1 MLRITFLCAL
11 FFSQPAFAFDQFIN
25 SSRYNSMVGAGIAS
39 TSRIGIED
47 FSLINPAVLATN
59 ADLVFASGYAKGE
72 SVGQE
77 ISGFSFSIL
86 DSSGGAWNSQRSDI
100 LLPSSGFPLASIL
113 YYNNFDFGS
122 FKDQYFHLGIAQP
135 LTRRMSLG
143 LTANY
148 SILKS
153 DSLNVSDNIFDFG
166 AGFLWR
172 AFDSWTFG
180 ITTMNLADKR
190 NEQIPGYLRRAMGVG
205 MEYGPSESVKI
216 RLDYWRARDPDD
228 QTRSVIKV
236 GVTNAVTESF
246 LLQFGFA
253 DDQSIESK
261 VIGLGFVI
269 AGPKLSLSYAFKRET
284 SYPGAMH
291 SVDIRIPV
299 W

>member
-1 MLRITFLCAL
+1 
-11 FFSQPAFAFDQFIN
+11 
-25 SSRYNSMVGAGIAS
+25 MVGAGIAS
-39 TSRIGIED
+39 TSKIGIED
-47 FSLINPAVLATN
+47 FSLINPAVLSTS
-59 ADLVFASGYAKGE
+59 ADLLFASGYAKGE
-72 SVGQE
+72 VVGQE
-77 ISGFSFSIL
+77 ISGFSLSIL
-86 DSSGGAWNSQRSDI
+86 DSSGGAWNSERSDI

-113 YYNNFDFGS
+113 YYSNFDFGQ

-135 LTRRMSLG
+135 LTSRMSLG

-172 AFDSWTFG
+172 AFDALTFG
-180 ITTMNLADKR
+180 VSTMNLSDNR
-190 NEQIPGYLRRAMGVG
+190 NEHIEGYLRRSMGIG
-205 MEYGPSESVKI
+205 AEYAPSESVKI
-216 RLDYWRARDPDD
+216 RLDYWRVRDPED

-236 GVTNAVTESF
+236 GVTNTVMESF
-246 LLQFGFA
+246 ILQFGFA
-253 DDQSIESK
+253 DDQSIDSK
-261 VIGLGFVI
+261 VIGVGFII